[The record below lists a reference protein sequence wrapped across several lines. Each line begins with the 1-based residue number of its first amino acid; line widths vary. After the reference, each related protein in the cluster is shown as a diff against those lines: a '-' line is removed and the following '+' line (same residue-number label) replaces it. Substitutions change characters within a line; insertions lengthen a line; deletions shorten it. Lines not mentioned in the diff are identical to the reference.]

1 MGGGLGATTLYGLR
15 KGNKMIYRFANL
27 LVLIFFVLSSQIIFS
42 QWKVGLQ
49 GGVNISTYDLK
60 NKAEFAEISSKT
72 GLVIGGIVVY
82 SIDDQLEIN
91 SGLRYIIKGAHIVI
105 DEVGFQLDNKL
116 NFNFLEIPLHL
127 KYLFVN
133 SSFKPFISA
142 GIDLSYLALAKGEGT
157 VDGNPIEDDITE
169 QLDKFELSLDG
180 GLGLEYEADNNI
192 SYILSSNYSYSLVK
206 VDQDLTNRGLQILF
220 SVLYTF

>member
-1 MGGGLGATTLYGLR
+1 MIHKFAHFMVIIFVVLY
-15 KGNKMIYRFANL
+15 
-27 LVLIFFVLSSQIIFS
+27 SQNCFS
-42 QWKVGLQ
+42 QWKIELQ

-60 NKAEFAEISSKT
+60 NQSEYAEISSKT
-72 GLVIGGIVVY
+72 GLVIGGIIVY
-82 SIDDQLEIN
+82 SLNDQIELN
-91 SGLRYIIKGAHIVI
+91 SGLRYIQKGAHV
-105 DEVGFQLDNKL
+105 VFNAVVFQADNKL

-142 GIDLSYLALAKGEGT
+142 GIDLSYLALAKVAGT
-157 VDGNPIEDDITE
+157 VDGNPIEDDVTE
-169 QLDKFELSLDG
+169 QFDKFELSLDG

-206 VDQDLTNRGLQILF
+206 VDQDLTNRGFQILF
-220 SVLYTF
+220 SVLYKF